1 MEILK
6 LVQRNE
12 AVAKKMKELGQF
24 KPKKDKYSV
33 CTFKLVKR
41 PLKKIENGSFYLGE
55 WKMGKNIRHGFGTL
69 YRPDGSIYQGQ
80 ISDNKLSGQ
89 GRFIDAGGNTYEGQ
103 FLNN

>member
-1 MEILK
+1 
-6 LVQRNE
+6 
-12 AVAKKMKELGQF
+12 
-24 KPKKDKYSV
+24 
-33 CTFKLVKR
+33 
-41 PLKKIENGSFYLGE
+41 
-55 WKMGKNIRHGFGTL
+55 MGKNIRHGFGTL